1 MDFLGYERSDLIQ
14 WKLQKGQG
22 GGITR
27 LLVKNGQPQK
37 HQSYKGGM
45 RDGIWWEAFQNGQKK
60 FEGSYLEGEK
70 HGIWNYW
77 KENGEKTKFEKYQN
91 GLLVEN

>member
-1 MDFLGYERSDLIQ
+1 MSGAILFNGSF
-14 WKLQKGQG
+14 KKGKEEG
-22 GGITR
+22 
-27 LLVKNGQPQK
+27 VHAYWWKNGQPQK